1 MLLNNLKNMINDKI
15 KGIGLVGLIAIA
27 LVVLGLALLNT
38 SKTSEQEQ
46 KAITSTNSLIG
57 KPLPDM
63 QLRDNTGNVYDFSSL
78 KGKNAVLFFNEGL
91 MCYPAC
97 WDQMAAFGTDNRFN
111 SDDIIADSVVADS
124 VADWQKAIDK
134 MPDLAKVTTLF
145 DQDAIS
151 SRQLGIVSMGSSMHA
166 GQLPGHTYIMIDK
179 QGIVRDVFDDANM
192 AINNDKLFEMIS
204 KY

>member
-1 MLLNNLKNMINDKI
+1 MINDKI
-15 KGIGLVGLIAIA
+15 KGVGLVGLIAIA

-46 KAITSTNSLIG
+46 KAITTTNNLIG
-57 KPLPDM
+57 KPLPDL
-63 QLRDNTGNVYDFSSL
+63 QLRDKTGNVYDLSSL

-111 SDDIIADSVVADS
+111 SDDIVALSVVADS
-124 VADWQKAIDK
+124 AADWQKAIDK

-145 DQDAIS
+145 DQDAIF

-179 QGIVRDVFDDANM
+179 QGIVRDVSDDANM

>member
-1 MLLNNLKNMINDKI
+1 MINDKI

>member
-1 MLLNNLKNMINDKI
+1 MINDKI

-134 MPDLAKVTTLF
+134 MPDLAKVTTIF